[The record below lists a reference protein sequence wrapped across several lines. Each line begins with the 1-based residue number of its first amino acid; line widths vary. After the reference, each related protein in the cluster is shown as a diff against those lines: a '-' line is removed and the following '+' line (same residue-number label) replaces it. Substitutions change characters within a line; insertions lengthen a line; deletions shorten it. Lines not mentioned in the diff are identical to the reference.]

1 VYLCDIDVEKN
12 KTIVKIGELPMNAIA
27 TTRPSATTGTLT
39 QIRIIAF
46 LLGLAF
52 ALPAAFFPAFAKLF
66 IALGAF
72 TIVAACVFMEI
83 KSEREAEISNPPVVA
98 ELPEQYRG
106 LSSFDKIVYLEMG
119 EKGAP
124 GQLELPSLAQLQRE
138 SRSRKHPI
146 MIKYPTGREVFL
158 IDCDQFVAVLLDR
171 MTEDA
176 NKAAE
181 HALQMGLKRYGKVH
195 SVSAELERFLTDK
208 SILEVIKSDFRG
220 NMLMVIN
227 RSGEKIVREM
237 IKKGVQASRPKVS
250 EKEAKNLP
258 LSLE

>member
-1 VYLCDIDVEKN
+1 MNDV
-12 KTIVKIGELPMNAIA
+12 AA
-27 TTRPSATTGTLT
+27 TRPPVTTGGLT
-39 QIRIIAF
+39 QIRVLAL

-52 ALPAAFFPAFAKLF
+52 AVPAAAFPALAKLF
-66 IALGAF
+66 IVMGAL
-72 TIVAACVFMEI
+72 TIVAACIFIEI
-83 KSEREAEISNPPVVA
+83 RSEREAEISNPPIVA

-106 LSSFDKIVYLEMG
+106 LSSFDKIVYLEMS

-138 SRSRKHPI
+138 SRTKKNPI

-208 SILEVIKSDFRG
+208 SIMEVIKSDFRG

-250 EKEAKNLP
+250 EKDAKNLP
-258 LSLE
+258 LALE